1 MKGSEDS
8 GKFKTSTTPEI
19 QENNEY
25 IPPEF
30 RQELTM
36 YFAQGVKQDP
46 PSPTFF
52 PEAALFFISYLG
64 LTLAVLRS

>member
-8 GKFKTSTTPEI
+8 GKFKASTTPQI
-19 QENNEY
+19 QKKNEY

-36 YFAQGVKQDP
+36 YFA
-46 PSPTFF
+46 
-52 PEAALFFISYLG
+52 
-64 LTLAVLRS
+64 